1 MLAQVRLVEVQVRF
15 VELVGALEVVV
26 DDLCSLVEECDARP
40 VSRNLLLHLCQL
52 DLFVGVDAPRTIRE
66 AHQVL
71 QVMID
76 GSGTQRSCLDGFGT
90 AKGVEILRRLD
101 SRRELGLMRPCFRK
115 LLTDLRGLIGEGYC
129 FLQLLSLLQV
139 LLPF

>member
-1 MLAQVRLVEVQVRF
+1 MLAPVRLLGVQLRLA
-15 VELVGALEVVV
+15 ELNGALEVVV

-71 QVMID
+71 QALIEHQVL
-76 GSGTQRSCLDGFGT
+76 RLLDC
-90 AKGVEILRRLD
+90 RLEL
-101 SRRELGLMRPCFRK
+101 ELGLTRLCFR
-115 LLTDLRGLIGEGYC
+115 LLLAYLRRLIGEG
-129 FLQLLSLLQV
+129 
-139 LLPF
+139 

>member
-1 MLAQVRLVEVQVRF
+1 MLALVRLLGVQLRLA
-15 VELVGALEVVV
+15 ELNGALEVVV

-71 QVMID
+71 QAMIEH
-76 GSGTQRSCLDGFGT
+76 R
-90 AKGVEILRRLD
+90 VLRRLD

-129 FLQLLSLLQV
+129 FLQLVSLLQV